1 MREALCVKNVR
12 GGGFRSVRSRSG
24 EFARR
29 NALARAHAGVYRVT
43 RITGNDEMRLVHTAE
58 AGYSTRPGEIQE
70 RG

>member
-1 MREALCVKNVR
+1 VNNVER
-12 GGGFRSVRSRSG
+12 GGTRSVRSRSG

-58 AGYSTRPGEIQE
+58 AG
-70 RG
+70 

>member
-1 MREALCVKNVR
+1 MREALCVNNVER
-12 GGGFRSVRSRSG
+12 GGTRSVRSRSG

-58 AGYSTRPGEIQE
+58 AG
-70 RG
+70 